1 MSRRSSNMIVKRIVT
16 NFAAT
21 DVSKARHFYA
31 DILGLEVVMD
41 HGWIVTFA
49 SPAQMAPQVS
59 VATEGDASAGHL
71 DQVDDLDEVERRVR
85 EAGLSVIEYGPTNEP
100 WGVRRFYVEGP
111 AGQAHQHPEA
121 WVSQRLF
128 LALND
133 VSRGCRRI
141 PRVTGHTLVKIR

>member
-49 SPAQMAPQVS
+49 SPVQMAPQVS
-59 VATEGDASAGHL
+59 VATEGGSGTPVPDISIE
-71 DQVDDLDEVERRVR
+71 VDDLDEVERRVR
-85 EAGLSVIEYGPTNEP
+85 ASDR
-100 WGVRRFYVEGP
+100 VRPNKRALGRAPFLCQGP
-111 AGQAHQHPEA
+111 ARQAHQHPEA
-121 WVSQRLF
+121 WVSRRLF

-133 VSRGCRRI
+133 VSRLGQSQ
-141 PRVTGHTLVKIR
+141 GSA

>member
-1 MSRRSSNMIVKRIVT
+1 MIVKRIVT

-59 VATEGDASAGHL
+59 VATEGGSGTPVPDISIE
-71 DQVDDLDEVERRVR
+71 VDDLDEVERRVR
-85 EAGLSVIEYGPTNEP
+85 EAGLVIEYGPTSEP
-100 WGVRRFYVEGP
+100 WGVRRFYVRDPLGRLINILR
-111 AGQAHQHPEA
+111 H

-133 VSRGCRRI
+133 VSRLGQSQGSAYWGKHEMC
-141 PRVTGHTLVKIR
+141 